1 MLIVALKR
9 SPAETYGMPQPT
21 PITIVAGA
29 FRRALVRVF
38 EIGRRDRD
46 ALERAI
52 EYSGDLDCLLAQ
64 HDVRH
69 AKHVDGSRRVFRAPE
84 LVYFPPVHRQPVRG
98 SRTKGA
104 AAANAPRLGHHSR

>member
-9 SPAETYGMPQPT
+9 SPAETYGRPQPT

-29 FRRALVRVF
+29 FRRALVRVL

-52 EYSGDLDCLLAQ
+52 EYPGDLDCLLAQ

-69 AKHVDGSRRVFRAPE
+69 AKHVDGSRRVFRAPD
-84 LVYFPPVHRQPVRG
+84 LVYSPPVHG
-98 SRTKGA
+98 GRTRDA
-104 AAANAPRLGHHSR
+104 AASGPRIGHHSR